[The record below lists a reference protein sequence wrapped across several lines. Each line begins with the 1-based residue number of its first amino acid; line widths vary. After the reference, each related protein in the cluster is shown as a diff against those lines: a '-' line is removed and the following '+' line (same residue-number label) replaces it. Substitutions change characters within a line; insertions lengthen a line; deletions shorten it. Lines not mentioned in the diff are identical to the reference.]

1 MVTEIEQ
8 EAVRGAILF
17 EAKSDNSVVVVKRD
31 HVRGYLNRGP
41 FFVAIVVADVTDKA
55 ENSFCDTELFD
66 SAFEDCLLFT
76 LNESARI
83 HRDAIVS
90 KVGEEHFEKG
100 CDFVKLTEVS
110 CETFLRYQNDVE
122 DLFQTKKAVKRT
134 ATSTLTMM
142 RTQQTSSLEECHF
155 AQHPEEL

>member
-1 MVTEIEQ
+1 M
-8 EAVRGAILF
+8 
-17 EAKSDNSVVVVKRD
+17 
-31 HVRGYLNRGP
+31 
-41 FFVAIVVADVTDKA
+41 
-55 ENSFCDTELFD
+55 
-66 SAFEDCLLFT
+66 
-76 LNESARI
+76 
-83 HRDAIVS
+83 
-90 KVGEEHFEKG
+90 GEEHFEKG

-110 CETFLRYQNDVE
+110 YETFLRYQNDVE